1 MAGAGRNTE
10 VLEQRVPWVSFSLV
24 CLCVVGF
31 GYAKIQAVEIE
42 AVVES
47 ELKVAANHF
56 RAHPYLV
63 MPSLLEARIELK
75 TARQLRQE
83 YEARERRLGSTPRQP
98 YVR

>member
-1 MAGAGRNTE
+1 MTRAGRSTE
-10 VLEQRVPWVSFSLV
+10 VQERRVPWVSFSLV

-47 ELKVAANHF
+47 ELQAAADHF

-63 MPSLLEARIELK
+63 MPSLLEARIEVN
-75 TARQLRQE
+75 TARQHRQE
-83 YEARERRLGSTPRQP
+83 YEARERRA
-98 YVR
+98 